1 MNGQFSQFFVTASS
15 VRQPLN
21 YSKPFSLLLYC
32 MESRGCSESL
42 AWDLQL
48 PKEKKKTGKI
58 VRDNQA
64 SESQT
69 PAAVVSAGSGLSH
82 TWLFLHPCL
91 ILVFAVSVPIRA
103 AGRCELLLAAQ
114 PSRELS

>member
-48 PKEKKKTGKI
+48 PKEKKNKQEKLLETT
-58 VRDNQA
+58 RLLRPRRRLPW
-64 SESQT
+64 SQ
-69 PAAVVSAGSGLSH
+69 PAQVYH
-82 TWLFLHPCL
+82 THGFSS
-91 ILVFAVSVPIRA
+91 ILA
-103 AGRCELLLAAQ
+103 
-114 PSRELS
+114 